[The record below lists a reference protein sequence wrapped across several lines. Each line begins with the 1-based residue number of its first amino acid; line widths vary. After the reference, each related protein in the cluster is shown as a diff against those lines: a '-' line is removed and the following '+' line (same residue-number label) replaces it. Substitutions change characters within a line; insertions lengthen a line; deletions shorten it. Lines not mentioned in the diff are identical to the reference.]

1 LVEVILV
8 DVVLLFMLFWLMV
21 MVITKQFRVAKLV
34 QTVVGSSKQ
43 SMNRLTGNV
52 QLLLERLGVA

>member
-34 QTVVGSSKQ
+34 QTVVGNSKQ